1 MITLQNLS
9 LQFGKRVLFEDVSL
23 KFTSGN
29 CYGLIGPNGAGKST
43 LVKILAKE
51 FEQSAGNVVIPKGL
65 RISVLKQDHFEYSN
79 YKAIETVLMGHERLY
94 KVSQEREM
102 IYAKAEFDDAD
113 GIRVGEL
120 EAEFAEM
127 DGWGAEAQ
135 AAELLGH
142 LGIPTFRHQ
151 TLVKDLDDGDKVRVL
166 LAQAVFGDPD
176 ILLLDEPTNHL
187 DVDSIL
193 WLEEFLANFRN
204 TVIVVSHDRH
214 FLNKVCTHTADIDF
228 KTIALH
234 TGNYDFWLQASELAL
249 RHQRAKAAKSEE
261 KAKELK
267 AFIARFSA
275 NAAKSKQATSRKK
288 LLGKLTAENFRPS
301 SRKYP
306 HIMFK
311 PEPLRAKAVVR
322 VEGLTHAVDG
332 VTLFEDFDLTV
343 TKGEK
348 IAIVS
353 RNSVATSALLEIL
366 GGQIEPDAGEVRWG
380 QTVRYSFMPKDDS
393 GLFDKEINLIDWLRQ
408 YSEEQDEQFVRGF
421 LGRMLFTGEET
432 TKNVT
437 VLSGGEKVR
446 CMISRLMIED
456 PHCMVLDGPTNHLD
470 LESITSLNKALVDYD
485 GTLIFSSHDQE
496 FSRSIADRVIEIT
509 PEGVVD
515 HQVDY
520 DEFLRRR
527 EAAFEQSLLAE
538 KGETPVAE
546 APPSAPLDDPPGLH
560 DHGEALPALQD

>member
-1 MITLQNLS
+1 MISIQKLS

-43 LVKILAKE
+43 LLKILAGE
-51 FEQSAGNVVIPKGL
+51 MEQSSGNVVVPKGM
-65 RISVLKQDHFEYSN
+65 RISVLKQDHFAYSDFS
-79 YKAIETVLMGHERLY
+79 ALDTVLMGHEKLY
-94 KVSQEREM
+94 RVTQEKDF
-102 IYAKAEFDDAD
+102 IYAKSEFDDAD
-113 GIRVGEL
+113 GMRVAEL

-127 DGWGAEAQ
+127 NGWGAEAQ
-135 AAELLGH
+135 AAELLCC
-142 LGIPTFRHQ
+142 LGIPTPRHD

-193 WLEEFLANFRN
+193 WLEEFLAEFRN

-228 KTIALH
+228 STIQLH

-249 RHQRAKAAKSEE
+249 RHQRAKTAKNEE
-261 KAKELK
+261 KARELK

-275 NAAKSKQATSRKK
+275 NASKSRQATSRKK
-288 LLGKLTAENFRPS
+288 LLTKLTAENFRPS
-301 SRKYP
+301 ARKYP
-306 HIMFK
+306 HVVFN

-322 VEGLTHAVDG
+322 LEGVSHSIAG
-332 VTLFEDFDLTV
+332 EPLFKDFSLTV
-343 TKGEK
+343 PRGEK
-348 IAIVS
+348 IVIVS
-353 RNSVATSALLEIL
+353 RNSVAVSTLLEIIA
-366 GGQIEPDAGEVRWG
+366 GEIEPDEGTVEWG
-380 QTVRYSFMPKDDS
+380 VTVGRSFLPKDA
-393 GLFDKEINLIDWLRQ
+393 GHLFDREIDLIDWLRQ
-408 YSEEQDEQFVRGF
+408 YSEEQDENFVRGF

-432 TKNVT
+432 RKNVN

-446 CMISRLMIED
+446 CMISRLMLED

-470 LESITSLNKALVDYD
+470 LESITSLNKALIRHD

-496 FSRSIADRVIEIT
+496 FTRSIAGRVLEIT
-509 PEGVVD
+509 DEGVID
-515 HQVDY
+515 HQFSY

-527 EAAFEQSLLAE
+527 TEAFERSLAGPEAE
-538 KGETPVAE
+538 ESDEPDLLE
-546 APPSAPLDDPPGLH
+546 AVG
-560 DHGEALPALQD
+560 

>member
-1 MITLQNLS
+1 MISIQGLT

-43 LVKILAKE
+43 LLKILAGE
-51 FEQSAGNVVIPKGL
+51 FEQNAGNVVLPKGM
-65 RISVLKQDHFEYSN
+65 RISVLKQDHFEYQD
-79 YKAIETVLMGHERLY
+79 YDALTTVLMGHEKLY
-94 KVSQEREM
+94 AVAQEKDA
-102 IYAKAEFDDAD
+102 IYAKPEFSDAD
-113 GIRVGEL
+113 GMRAAEL

-135 AAELLGH
+135 AAEMLSH
-142 LGIPTFRHQ
+142 LGIPTKRHT
-151 TLVKDLDDGDKVRVL
+151 TLIKDLDDSDKVRVL
-166 LAQAVFGDPD
+166 LAQAVFGEPD

-193 WLEEFLANFRN
+193 WLEEFLADFRN

-228 KTIALH
+228 STIQLH

-249 RHQRAKAAKSEE
+249 RHKRAKTAKDSD

-275 NAAKSKQATSRKK
+275 NASKSKQATSRKK
-288 LLGKLTAENFRPS
+288 MLSKLSADNFRPS

-306 HIMFK
+306 HIVFN

-322 VEGLTHAVDG
+322 LENVTHSVAG
-332 VTLFEDFDLTV
+332 EQLCRDFNLTV
-343 TKGEK
+343 ARGEK

-353 RNSVATSALLEIL
+353 RNSLMTSTMLELIAARITPDEGSVA
-366 GGQIEPDAGEVRWG
+366 WG
-380 QTVRYSFMPKDDS
+380 STVARSFLPKDNS
-393 GLFDKEINLIDWLRQ
+393 NLFEQEINLIDWLRQ
-408 YSEEQDEQFVRGF
+408 YSEDQDEGFVRGF

-432 TKNVT
+432 KKNVT

-446 CMISRLMIED
+446 CMISRMMLED
-456 PHCMVLDGPTNHLD
+456 AHCMVLDGPTNHLD
-470 LESITSLNKALVDYD
+470 LESITSLNKALIKYE
-485 GTLIFSSHDQE
+485 GTLIFGSHDQE
-496 FSRSIADRVIEIT
+496 FTRSIADRVLEIT
-509 PEGVVD
+509 PEKVID
-515 HQVDY
+515 HQVSY

-527 EAAFEQSLLAE
+527 TAAFERALR
-538 KGETPVAE
+538 GEDPDEDADAAE
-546 APPSAPLDDPPGLH
+546 ASDSDLIETLD
-560 DHGEALPALQD
+560 